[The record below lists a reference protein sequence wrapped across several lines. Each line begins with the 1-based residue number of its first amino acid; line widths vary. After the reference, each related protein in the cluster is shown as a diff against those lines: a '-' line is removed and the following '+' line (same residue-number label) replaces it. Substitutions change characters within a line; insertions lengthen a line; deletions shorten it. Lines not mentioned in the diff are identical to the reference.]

1 MRKCSFL
8 CGVFA
13 AWLFFSQLACAAD
26 AGDVLKNIEQSA
38 AKQKDEFAT
47 TKPQALPKQSQPIGL
62 LRTTKINAPLLNL
75 EIRDYWASKLGKIV
89 DQQDLDSFKSWAW
102 LKFRDVGYLAYV
114 TVSEVKVDNGV
125 DLVIDVQTP
134 KIGQVKLDLANQPLS
149 DAQKAIFEDR
159 IARDFAA
166 GDGIDTIKLDNRLQN
181 ASHGFPLQFY
191 ANLKQV
197 APGVS
202 DVLVT
207 SPLIESTPGKRL
219 DTLVQLNSYGL
230 KQYGRTQGF
239 VMASFGGFTP
249 LSQLRVFG
257 QASEGINYGRMQYI
271 TPVSMLRGELDV
283 YASYADF
290 ASVKNTTT
298 ATKGYSSEF
307 GLGMGHLLG
316 FTRQAAIKSNIGI
329 SFRQT
334 ENELKLAGTTLT
346 DMRSYQGRFVLTM
359 DNSKIDADQFDAS
372 MLLVGGN
379 YDNVDPASKSNGGY
393 GKVEMAGR
401 YTISLTQDRNTLLQ
415 TRIRGQWAATDLDSF
430 DRISL
435 GGTNGVRA
443 YASVDGVGDQGGL
456 ISFDLVQKLPYQQ
469 YMGVFYDAGWIKPF
483 KNATTGVNNDGYS
496 LQGVGMQYGINYKNA
511 ALAMMVAKGIGSY
524 DAYVQG
530 NEESSPRNWRS
541 NISFTLNF

>member
-1 MRKCSFL
+1 ML
-8 CGVFA
+8 VILGWTLVGHHAFA
-13 AWLFFSQLACAAD
+13 AE
-26 AGDVLKNIEQSA
+26 AGDVLKNIEQNTTQ
-38 AKQKDEFAT
+38 QKDEFAT
-47 TKPQALPKQSQPIGL
+47 STSQVLPKESLPIGR
-62 LRTTKINAPLLNL
+62 LRATKINAPLLNL
-75 EIRDYWASKLGKIV
+75 EIHHYWVSKIGKTIT
-89 DQQDLDSFKSWAW
+89 QQDLDAFKAWAW
-102 LKFRDVGYLAYV
+102 IRFREAGYLAYV
-114 TVSEVKVDNGV
+114 ATSETKVDDGIE
-125 DLVIDVQTP
+125 LAIEVQTP
-134 KIGQVKLDLANQPLS
+134 KVGQIRLDLANQSLS
-149 DAQKAIFEDR
+149 ASEKAMFEDR
-159 IARDFAA
+159 IVRDFAA
-166 GDGIDTIKLDNRLQN
+166 GDGIDTMKLDNRLQN
-181 ASHGFPLQFY
+181 ASYGFPLQFY

-202 DVLVT
+202 DVVVT
-207 SPLIESTPGKRL
+207 SPLVESTPGKRL
-219 DTLVQLNSYGL
+219 DTLVQVNSYGL

-239 VMASFGGFTP
+239 VMATFGGLTP
-249 LSQLRVFG
+249 LSQFRVFG
-257 QASEGINYGRMQYI
+257 QVSEGINYGRMQYI

-290 ASVKNTTT
+290 TSVKNTTT

-307 GLGMGHLLG
+307 GLGIGHLLG

-372 MLLVGGN
+372 MVLVGGN

-401 YTISLTQDRNTLLQ
+401 YTLSLTQDRNTLLQ

-469 YMGVFYDAGWIKPF
+469 YMGVFYDAGWVKPF
-483 KNATTGVNNDGYS
+483 KNATAGVNNDGYS

-511 ALAMMVAKGIGSY
+511 ALAMMVAKGVGSY